1 MFLADTSF
9 IVSPFAKIPAR
20 RKWAQTFF
28 EKHKGRLWT
37 TAAAFTE
44 ASHLIGEPSVTAK
57 ILADYQFLVDL
68 ETEKNALAAL
78 LEKYSPEMDFAD
90 ATLVRASELCP
101 AFKVVTDDE
110 HFEWYRRHQG
120 RERIPVVWI
129 PA

>member
-9 IVSPFAKIPAR
+9 IVSPFAKTPAR
-20 RKWAQTFF
+20 RKWAQAFF

-44 ASHLIGEPSVTAK
+44 ASYLIGDPTVAAK
-57 ILADYQFLVDL
+57 ILPDYQFLLGV
-68 ETEKNALAAL
+68 EIEKTALAAL

-90 ATLVRASELCP
+90 ATLVRASELRP

-110 HFEWYRRHQG
+110 HFEWYRRNQG
-120 RERIPVVWI
+120 REKIPAVWI